1 MRIILISILLI
12 HFQLRGLCQESRLS
26 ESIISIAEELAADES
41 DPEAVSLYIEKL
53 YEIYENPVR
62 INSAGNEEF
71 SRLFFLSDFQAKVLA
86 DYINTT
92 GKIVSLYEIANLP
105 GFDKET
111 AMMMKLFIS
120 FDETHRNTANNSAW
134 RNTLLTNVI
143 WKPDDVDPAW
153 PGSPVK
159 ILSKY
164 RFNAG
169 SFSGGLT
176 AEKDHGEELIAGHP
190 PAPDFFSAHF
200 AYDGKGIIRR
210 IIIGD
215 YSARFG
221 QGTNINTTF
230 GTGLSLHAPGYMAAR
245 SEIRPYTSTDE
256 NNFFRGAGVELSEAN
271 LALSLFFSHNSIDA
285 TLASSSGSS
294 YDFVKSFYPSGLHN
308 TALTRARKDAVTDIA
323 YGANLSY
330 SFERI
335 RIGATW
341 SEDRLSLPVLPQT
354 GDPEKIFG
362 FAGKSNSVYSLYY
375 NSLIDKFLL
384 YGEFSAN
391 RSLEYASIQ
400 GLTFRPSARLSVN
413 LLYRHYT
420 EGYFS
425 LHGRGPGSSSSNS
438 AGKSILGNFL
448 FEAARHL
455 FISGGSEIREFP
467 WLRYRASS
475 PSYSKKRE
483 IRIRYIPVDKLLLEG
498 AYYYRLSTVDCKTTS
513 SIPWL
518 QELITKSFSASC
530 RYSIYE
536 NLTLGTRLYYKFA
549 EHSSGRGMLLLQD
562 MNYEFS
568 KIPVT
573 LWLRYCLFST
583 DDWDTRIYVYENDLL
598 YSFNIPALYGRGS
611 RNYMMAGWRIS
622 DKAQL
627 RFKYAISSKL
637 LPGNIRWHAEEFRF
651 QVRLFI

>member
-1 MRIILISILLI
+1 MRIILISILLFHI
-12 HFQLRGLCQESRLS
+12 QLRGLCQEARLS

-53 YEIYENPVR
+53 FEIYENPVR
-62 INSAGNEEF
+62 INSAGNEDF

-86 DYINTT
+86 DYISST

-120 FDETHRNTANNSAW
+120 LDETHGKTAYNSTW
-134 RNTLLTNVI
+134 RNTLLTNLI

-153 PGSPVK
+153 LGSPVK
-159 ILSKY
+159 ILTKY

-176 AEKDHGEELIAGHP
+176 AEKDHGEEFSDGHP
-190 PAPDFFSAHF
+190 PAPDFLSAHF
-200 AYDGKGIIRR
+200 AYEGKGIIRR

-230 GTGLSLHAPGYMAAR
+230 GTGLSLHAPGYMAAK

-256 NNFFRGAGVELSEAN
+256 NNFFRGAGVEFSAAN

-341 SEDRLSLPVLPQT
+341 SEDRLSLPVQSRT
-354 GDPEKIFG
+354 GDPEKVFG
-362 FAGKSNSVYSLYY
+362 FAGKNNSVYSLYY

-391 RSLEYASIQ
+391 RSLEYASVQ
-400 GLTFRPSARLSVN
+400 GLTFRPSDRLSVN

-438 AGKSILGNFL
+438 AGKSILGNFI

-467 WLRYRASS
+467 WLRYRTSS

-483 IRIRYIPVDKLLLEG
+483 IRIRYIPADKLLLEG
-498 AYYYRLSTVDCKTTS
+498 AYYYRLSTVDGNTTN

-518 QELITKSFSASC
+518 QELITRSFSASF
-530 RYSIYE
+530 RYSIYD
-536 NLTLGTRLYYKFA
+536 NLTLGTRFYYKLA
-549 EHSSGRGMLLLQD
+549 EHSKGMGVLLLQD

-573 LWLRYCLFST
+573 IWLRYCLFST
-583 DDWDTRIYVYENDLL
+583 DDWDSRIYVYENDLL
-598 YSFNIPALYGRGS
+598 YSFNIPALHGRGS
-611 RNYMMAGWRIS
+611 RNYVMAGWRIS
-622 DKAQL
+622 DKAQI

-651 QVRLFI
+651 QIRLFI